1 MPADLTDHV
10 GQVALVVHA
19 GTACFMAGLIW
30 FVQIVH
36 YPLMQMVAEGNFV
49 AYQRAHQARVTRIV
63 APVMLLEAISTAMI
77 LLAPGGGVTADPL
90 RWTAAIL
97 LVVSFA
103 TTFGVMV
110 PLHAKL
116 VRGPNA
122 LGPDARGSYGM
133 VLTRLV
139 QMNWIRTI
147 AWSARAVIGLAL
159 FV

>member
-1 MPADLTDHV
+1 VPDYLSDHLTDHV
-10 GQVALVVHA
+10 SQAALIVHA

-36 YPLMQMVAEGNFV
+36 YPLMRMVAEYDFA

-63 APVMLLEAISTAMI
+63 APVMFLEAMATALI
-77 LLAPGGGVTADPL
+77 LLAPGGGVTGDPL
-90 RWTAAIL
+90 RWTAAML

-116 VRGPNA
+116 AR
-122 LGPDARGSYGM
+122 GPDARGADGM

-139 QMNWIRTI
+139 RLNWIRTI
-147 AWSARAVIGLAL
+147 AWSARAMIGLAL
-159 FV
+159 LV

>member
-1 MPADLTDHV
+1 MPDYLSDHLTDHV
-10 GQVALVVHA
+10 SQAALIVHA

-36 YPLMQMVAEGNFV
+36 YPLMRMVAEGDFA

-63 APVMLLEAISTAMI
+63 APVMLVEAMATALI

-90 RWTAAIL
+90 RWTAAML
-97 LVVSFA
+97 LVVSLA

-116 VRGPNA
+116 AQGRT
-122 LGPDARGSYGM
+122 DGM
-133 VLTRLV
+133 VLARLV
-139 QMNWIRTI
+139 RMNWIRTI
-147 AWSARAVIGLAL
+147 AWTGRAIVGLAL
-159 FV
+159 LV